1 MNVAIVG
8 VTGYSGT
15 VLYGLLAN
23 HPEIKK
29 INLYGHTNEGENGTV
44 RYLDELLP
52 QFHGEHVAIQAFDP
66 DQIMADNE
74 AVLFA
79 TSSGVSSQLA
89 VPFAEADFPVI
100 DLSGDYRLDAKQY
113 EQWYHKP
120 AAKTSALKK
129 AAYSLAD
136 FYDTDAKYIA
146 NPGCY
151 ATATL
156 LGLAPLVQ
164 QDLIDP
170 DSIIVDAKSGTSG
183 AGKKLTEITHFT
195 EANDNLQLYKLDEHQ
210 HIPEIVQQLQAWN
223 DKVQAIEFNTTLIP
237 VTVGIMATIYAK
249 PKAGQNQASIVK
261 AFETTYA
268 DHPFINVLDGKVPAL
283 KDAVGSNNCDLGV
296 KYNPKTNTIMIVSV
310 IDNLMK
316 GAAGQAVQNFN
327 HMFNYKETVGLPK
340 FPTFS

>member
-15 VLYGLLAN
+15 VLYSLLAN
-23 HPEIKK
+23 HPEIEK
-29 INLYGHTNEGENGTV
+29 INLYGHTDEGENGTV

-66 DQIMADNE
+66 AQIMADNQ
-74 AVLFA
+74 AVFFA

-89 VPFAEADFPVI
+89 VPFAEAGFPVI

-120 AAKTSALKK
+120 AATTSALKK

-183 AGKKLTEITHFT
+183 AGKKLSQITHFT
-195 EANDNLQLYKLDEHQ
+195 EANDNLQLYKLDTHQ
-210 HIPEIVQQLQAWN
+210 HIPEIVQQLQVWN

-249 PKAGQNQASIVK
+249 PNPGQDQASLVK

-268 DHPFINVLDGKVPAL
+268 DHPFIHVMDGEVPAL

-296 KYNPKTNTIMIVSV
+296 KYNPKTNTVMVVSV

-327 HMFNYKETVGLPK
+327 HMFHYNETTGLPK
-340 FPTFS
+340 FPAFS